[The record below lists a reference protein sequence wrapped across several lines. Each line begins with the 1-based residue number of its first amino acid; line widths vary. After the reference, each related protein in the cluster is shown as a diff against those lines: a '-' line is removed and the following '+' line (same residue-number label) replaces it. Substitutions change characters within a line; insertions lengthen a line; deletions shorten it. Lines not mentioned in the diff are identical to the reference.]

1 MDHAEGLVCTLES
14 LDTAA
19 EVEALL
25 AALEERSLD
34 GREAL

>member
-25 AALEERSLD
+25 AALEYTYATQRLKD
-34 GREAL
+34 